1 MAKTMTIKADYE
13 NDAGKMGRHNLSF
26 RTGAHIDKKK
36 RQKKYACRQKF
47 NKQDI

>member
-1 MAKTMTIKADYE
+1 MAENMTIKTDYA

-36 RQKKYACRQKF
+36 REKKYACRKKF
-47 NKQDI
+47 RKQDF